1 MTALIENSA
10 KRSTLS
16 RPCSSICLEHTALST
31 SEQRSCWS
39 CAALCTSDSAGT
51 LFMSISSSRAA
62 LLSRSTASSNCKA
75 VTLAASDRE
84 LDVPGK
90 GARRTGGV
98 GGKGREPA
106 VSGGRE
112 ESRPCWGG
120 REESRP
126 CRGKGG
132 EPAVLGGKGGEPA
145 VSGGREEVGAA
156 VLCQQ
161 ELTLFFPT
169 FFTLTFGK
177 TSVTGR
183 DMAITL
189 MLEPG
194 NLVATIECSVAPRVH
209 VYTYMYM

>member
-16 RPCSSICLEHTALST
+16 RPCSSICLEHTALPT
-31 SEQRSCWS
+31 SEQRSCWY

-90 GARRTGGV
+90 GG
-98 GGKGREPA
+98 EPA
-106 VSGGRE
+106 VS
-112 ESRPCWGG
+112 
-120 REESRP
+120 
-126 CRGKGG
+126 
-132 EPAVLGGKGGEPA
+132 GGKGGEPA
-145 VSGGREEVGAA
+145 VSGGGREEKVGAT
-156 VLCQQ
+156 VLCQR

-169 FFTLTFGK
+169 LFTLTFGK

-183 DMAITL
+183 DVAITL
-189 MLEPG
+189 VLEPG
-194 NLVATIECSVAPRVH
+194 NLVATIECSVDNSTCTRI
-209 VYTYMYM
+209 YMYM